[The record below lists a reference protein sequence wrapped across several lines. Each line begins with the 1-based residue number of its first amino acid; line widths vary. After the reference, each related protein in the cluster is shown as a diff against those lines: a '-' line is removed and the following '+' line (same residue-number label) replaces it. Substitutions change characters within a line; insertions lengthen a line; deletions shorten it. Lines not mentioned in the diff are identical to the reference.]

1 MSQSNILRFVVWIC
15 RKFNREEIE
24 KIITELTVT
33 LKDPNAEVK
42 PRDQFKEEHPH
53 YRNFRPDQVEPLTQP
68 LAVKKKR
75 KKTTVSFLKN
85 T

>member
-1 MSQSNILRFVVWIC
+1 MNHSNIARFVVWIC

-24 KIITELTVT
+24 GIITQLALT
-33 LKDPNAEVK
+33 LKDPHAEVK
-42 PRDQFKEEHPH
+42 PRDQFKEEHPN

-75 KKTTVSFLKN
+75 EKTSVYFL
-85 T
+85 